1 MAPALHTTS
10 TRLVVTA
17 LGAVLLLS
25 GCGLSE
31 VGRPVKTLDADATV
45 SEPVTAVELTGIR
58 SGDVEV
64 TAGSGPGVTVRRVVH
79 YRGGTAPTA
88 GQRVS
93 GGVLKFQDD
102 CEDDCWIDYR
112 LEVPAAAGVR
122 VESSSGD
129 ITVQG
134 VARADLTS
142 SSGDIRAERIAG
154 PVKVRTASGRIT
166 ATGLEGAEADLRAA
180 SGDVQAGFVK
190 APASVSVTTSSGDVG
205 VTAPQGPYR
214 LSVDTASGSRD
225 VRLSSSPDAA
235 SRMTVRTASGDI
247 RLSAS

>member
-1 MAPALHTTS
+1 MAPHTTS

-17 LGAVLLLS
+17 LGAALLLS
-25 GCGLSE
+25 GCALTGT
-31 VGRPVKTLDADATV
+31 GPVKSFDADATV
-45 SEPVTAVELTGIR
+45 SEPVTAVELTGLR

-64 TAGSGPGVTVRRVVH
+64 TTGSGTGVTVRRVVH
-79 YRGGTAPTA
+79 YRGGTAPA
-88 GQRVS
+88 PGQRVS
-93 GGVLKFQDD
+93 GGVLKFEDG
-102 CEDDCWIDYR
+102 CGDDCWIDYR

-129 ITVQG
+129 ITVRG

-142 SSGDIRAERIAG
+142 SSGDVRAERIAG

-166 ATGLEGAEADLRAA
+166 ATRLEGAEADLRAS
-180 SGDVQAGFVK
+180 SGDVEAAFVK

-214 LSVDTASGSRD
+214 LSVDTASGTRD
-225 VRLSSSPDAA
+225 VRLDTRQDAP
-235 SRMTVRTASGDI
+235 SRMTVRTASGDV